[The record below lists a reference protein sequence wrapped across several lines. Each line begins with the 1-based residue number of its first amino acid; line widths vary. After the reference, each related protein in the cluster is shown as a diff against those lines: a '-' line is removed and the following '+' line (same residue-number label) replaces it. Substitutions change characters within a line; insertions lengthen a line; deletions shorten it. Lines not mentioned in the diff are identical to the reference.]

1 MGQRTHPDEAL
12 ADWRRQARRILLAL
26 GSELV
31 DTAPQA
37 AREGRV
43 VAGRSGRVWLNDAL
57 AFRRFGFAL
66 AKALPAPDPPAVAAV
81 NDDNSTEGEDR

>member
-1 MGQRTHPDEAL
+1 MGQPRDPEEAL
-12 ADWRRQARRILLAL
+12 AEWRRQARRILFAL

-43 VAGRSGRVWLNDAL
+43 VTGRTGRIWLNDAL

-66 AKALPAPDPPAVAAV
+66 AKALPDPDPRAVPAG
-81 NDDNSTEGEDR
+81 NHDNSTESEDR